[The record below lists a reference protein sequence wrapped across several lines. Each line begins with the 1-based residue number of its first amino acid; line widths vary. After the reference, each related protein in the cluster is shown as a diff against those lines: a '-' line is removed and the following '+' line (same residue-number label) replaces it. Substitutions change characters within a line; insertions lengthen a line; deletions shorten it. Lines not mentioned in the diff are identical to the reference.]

1 MRIYVE
7 IAVGLGRL
15 GYCGS
20 TAGDIFL
27 STVPP
32 GWTAK
37 NGTVQATVSAET

>member
-7 IAVGLGRL
+7 TAVGLGRR

-20 TAGDIFL
+20 TGDIFL
-27 STVPP
+27 VRSRP

-37 NGTVQATVSAET
+37 NGTVQATVLAET